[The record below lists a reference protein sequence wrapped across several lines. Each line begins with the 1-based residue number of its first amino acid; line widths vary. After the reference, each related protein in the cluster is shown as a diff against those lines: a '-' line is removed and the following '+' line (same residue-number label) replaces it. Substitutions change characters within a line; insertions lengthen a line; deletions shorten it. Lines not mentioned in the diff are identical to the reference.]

1 MTGTENTFAPLV
13 VITGPTAVGKT
24 RFALDIAAA
33 LGGEIISAD
42 SRQIYRYM
50 DIGTAKPTHAERQ
63 RVPHHMIGI
72 VNPDQ
77 NLSLAQ
83 YVSQARQVIDSLHQQ
98 GKLPLLVGG
107 TAQYI
112 NALIE
117 GWSIPEVAP
126 NPELRAELEAYAE
139 QNGALALYERLM
151 AVDEPAAR
159 KIEYQN
165 VRRVVRALEV
175 YHTTGTPIS
184 ELQRKQPPPYRT
196 RSYVLTLE
204 REALYERADQRV
216 DAMMQAGFLDEV
228 RDLLAR
234 GYSHEL
240 PAMSGIGYS
249 QLAQHLHGEF
259 SLEKAVEQTKIATHR
274 FIRHQYTWF
283 RRYNQSYLW
292 HNVDQI
298 SPSDLIA
305 DLRQWLEQPPD
316 NPPG

>member
-1 MTGTENTFAPLV
+1 MTGNELSAPLV

-24 RFALDIAAA
+24 RFALDIAEMFH
-33 LGGEIISAD
+33 GQIISAD

-50 DIGTAKPTHAERQ
+50 DIGTAKPTTAERQ
-63 RVPHHMIGI
+63 HVPHHMIDV
-72 VNPDQ
+72 VNPDE

-83 YVSQARQVIDSLHQQ
+83 YVSQAKDQIERLQKQ
-98 GKLPLLVGG
+98 GKLPMLVGG

-126 NPELRAELEAYAE
+126 NPELRAELEAFAE
-139 QNGALALYERLM
+139 QNGALALYEKLK
-151 AVDEPAAR
+151 AVDAPAAE

-184 ELQRKQPPPYRT
+184 ELQRKNPPAYIT

-204 REALYERADQRV
+204 RETLYQRADQRV
-216 DAMMQAGFLDEV
+216 DAMMEVGFLDEV
-228 RDLLAR
+228 RDLLER
-234 GYSHEL
+234 GYSPDL

-249 QLAQHLHGEF
+249 QLAQHLKGEL
-259 SLEKAVEQTKIATHR
+259 SLETAVEQTKIGTHR

-283 RRYNQSYLW
+283 RKYNQSYLW
-292 HNVDQI
+292 HNVEQT
-298 SPSDLIA
+298 SPDDLIK
-305 DLRQWLEQPPD
+305 DIQQWLDQPS
-316 NPPG
+316 GHQSR